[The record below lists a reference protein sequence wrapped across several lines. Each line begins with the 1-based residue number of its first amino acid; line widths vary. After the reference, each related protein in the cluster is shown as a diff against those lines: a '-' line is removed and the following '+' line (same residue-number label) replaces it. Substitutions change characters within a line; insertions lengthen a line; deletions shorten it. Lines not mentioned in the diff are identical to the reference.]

1 MGAAKNQPGLLS
13 KSFEKS
19 GAAGNNDPRPASQ
32 LSDRSSKGFDVSQYR
47 MHLLKL
53 KGAPYFTI
61 GVNYRCSSVI
71 DDSAASIAGGGGL
84 NLLVHVIAVCSKNST
99 GSVVVKKCN
108 VAEKKVFI

>member
-19 GAAGNNDPRPASQ
+19 GAAGTNDPRPASQ

-53 KGAPYFTI
+53 KGAPYFTMW
-61 GVNYRCSSVI
+61 VNYRCSSVI
-71 DDSAASIAGGGGL
+71 DDSAASIAGGGGGAKTFWSM
-84 NLLVHVIAVCSKNST
+84 LLLYVPKIVP
-99 GSVVVKKCN
+99 VVLW
-108 VAEKKVFI
+108 